1 MCVEASFRENRNEV
15 TLLVVDMP
23 LRHLD
28 KSHGLLDDA
37 VTKVA
42 LQQQQ
47 PDDSFFYG
55 SGIHKRIHD
64 RGALTVSSQTDYKIL
79 GGAIAS
85 RVRYSKPT
93 VLRAIGKR
101 AVWAATRAIAVA
113 REYVVETGPNL
124 VFTPR
129 FNSVQLS
136 NRTEPSTVVE
146 LCVCAFD

>member
-1 MCVEASFRENRNEV
+1 MM
-15 TLLVVDMP
+15 TM
-23 LRHLD
+23 
-28 KSHGLLDDA
+28 
-37 VTKVA
+37 
-42 LQQQQ
+42 Q
-47 PDDSFFYG
+47 PDDSLF
-55 SGIHKRIHD
+55 SGAGVHKRTHD

-113 REYVVETGPNL
+113 REYVVETGPYL

-129 FNSVQLS
+129 FSSVQLS

-146 LCVCAFD
+146 LCVFAFE